1 MEKVVRRFIEPAPG
15 FAGELGIWV
24 ASLDDVRRR
33 TVEAVAGLTPDQLA
47 WKPPGGGNSIGQL
60 LRHIALVELDW
71 VLTDLCRGEALPKTA
86 PPILLL
92 DGPMADPGPQS
103 LEIFQAALDYARK
116 ETKTRLGRYGRDEI
130 ETSRDFAGDGARRV
144 FNVRWIL
151 LHMLDH
157 EAQHA
162 GQILMVKRMWKNKE
176 TENKE

>member
-1 MEKVVRRFIEPAPG
+1 VEKLVRRFIEPAPG
-15 FAGELGIWV
+15 FAGELGIWI

-33 TVEAVAGLTPDQLA
+33 TLEAVAALTPEELA

-71 VLTDLCRGEALPKTA
+71 VLTDLSRGEALSKTA

-92 DGPMADPGPQS
+92 DGPMADPGPQP

-130 ETSRDFAGDGARRV
+130 ETSREYAGDGARRV

-157 EAQHA
+157 EAQHC
-162 GQILMVKRMWKNKE
+162 GQILALKRQMKAAS
-176 TENKE
+176 